1 MSLKIRK
8 TIIHLEDT
16 HRELNREVSGVK
28 LKAAAGILL
37 TNDYAGQYVEDLSA
51 LVAAGAEVGDY
62 LVSRL
67 AEVLGD
73 KITAVSAYGKG
84 AIVGSKGELEHAA
97 ALIHP
102 KFGAPVRKRLGHG
115 PAIIPSTKKFG
126 GPGSSITVPLTN
138 CDDIWQFDE
147 MDALDLTCPDG
158 PREDELFLVLAV
170 AIGGRPLK
178 RVTA

>member
-8 TIIHLEDT
+8 TIAHLEEV
-16 HRELNREVSGVK
+16 HRELDRPVEGRK
-28 LKAAAGILL
+28 LKAAVGIIL
-37 TNDYAGQYVEDLSA
+37 TNEFAGRYVEDLSP
-51 LVAAGAEVGDY
+51 LIAAGAEVGEA
-62 LVSRL
+62 LVTEL
-67 AEVLGD
+67 AALLGER
-73 KITAVSAYGKG
+73 IAEVSAYGKG
-84 AIVGSKGELEHAA
+84 AIVGGRGELEHAA

-102 KFGAPVRKRLGHG
+102 KFGAPVRKRLGRG

-147 MDALDLTCPDG
+147 MDALEITCPDG

-170 AIGGRPLK
+170 GIGGRPLK
-178 RVTA
+178 RVKV